1 MDLLKDWLYIII
13 SKIAYIHDSIERFA
27 RTLPVRFTDKDL
39 HFIVI
44 GLFGLV
50 LLLVAL
56 PLFRALTRRGSFGLM
71 AWLFTLSTVVMI
83 SFAIEIGQVTTGT
96 GRMEMEDIV
105 YGLLGFLAVSAV
117 VGLVRLMLCL
127 LRRILK
133 RDK

>member
-50 LLLVAL
+50 LLVLVL
-56 PLFRALTRRGSFGLM
+56 PLFRALTRHGKSGLM
-71 AWLFTLSTVVMI
+71 AWLFTLSTVIMI

-96 GRMEMEDIV
+96 GKMEMEDIV
-105 YGLLGFLAVSAV
+105 FGLLGFLAVSAV
-117 VGLVRLMLCL
+117 VGLVYLLLCL
-127 LRRILK
+127 ILRILK
-133 RDK
+133 SDK

>member
-50 LLLVAL
+50 LLVLVL
-56 PLFRALTRRGSFGLM
+56 PLFRALTRHGKSGLM
-71 AWLFTLSTVVMI
+71 AWLFTLSAVLTI
-83 SFAIEIGQVTTGT
+83 SFAIEVGQHMTQTGKMDL
-96 GRMEMEDIV
+96 GDIV
-105 YGLLGFLAVSAV
+105 YGNLGFLAVSAV
-117 VGLVRLMLCL
+117 VGLVYLLLCL
-127 LRRILK
+127 ILRILK
-133 RDK
+133 SDK